1 MFRRT
6 LVFCAGCLLMNA
18 AWAQSSLDSSISA
31 YSSRYEQ
38 EKIHIHFD
46 KDAYLPG
53 ETVWMKA
60 YLVSGSKPSYISKN
74 IYFDWTDARGHLLL
88 HSVSP
93 VTEGVSSSS
102 FVIPDALERGV
113 VHVKAYTQW
122 MLNFDEA
129 FLYNKDIPVLTA
141 SNEFDA
147 KPGEKKSE
155 ISFFAEGGDLV
166 NGVNSVLAFEALDQH
181 GRPVN
186 VSGVIKTSK
195 NNVVDSFHT
204 SYQGMGSCSFK
215 PVNGHQYLALWK
227 DETGEAHTTPL
238 PQIKP
243 NGVVLHMTSYKN
255 DQVQY
260 KLERSV
266 DAVSLNRLTVMGVMD
281 QKVVYKN
288 NVNLVNYQ
296 AAGSINTASFPG
308 GIMQLTVLDGDM
320 MPIAERVVFIRNRK
334 SYAKTQM
341 KWDQV
346 NLNKR
351 ARNEISLEIPDS
363 LSTNLSISVTDGGLG
378 SDSSYNIYSDLLLS
392 SDLKGNIRD
401 AASYL
406 DDSENANDHLNL
418 LLLTH
423 GWRRFNW
430 EAVVSGKFPPL
441 KYLHDA
447 DFLTLKGEIHGAAS
461 SLDAGD
467 SIALLMISRDRKKQV
482 LNLPVNSDGKFNQHG
497 LYFYDSVQVV
507 YRFNHVSKINGNSE
521 ISLYSDLLPALT
533 AARANEPG
541 YAWMK
546 VPEVVLEKET
556 NGNIIETNEYAVPS
570 QDMSYILTPRSDG
583 SKSPSE
589 TAAHYLS
596 TMFAEL
602 RFAATLKESA
612 PGTGDGRFTSYS
624 PSGHSALRNNVNI
637 SYDGTL
643 VAMDDLKSVSMKEV
657 LFLKFV
663 PKTNPKGLP
672 TLAITS
678 RQSLAQSSILE
689 NKTGF
694 AVITGYTPAREF
706 YAPHYATDKIQDY
719 QAADFRSTL
728 YWNPAVRL
736 DRSHRKVSIV
746 FYNNDVSNK
755 FRVVVE
761 GMNQEGKLTHIEEL
775 IK

>member
-6 LVFCAGCLLMNA
+6 LIFCAGCLLMNTA
-18 AWAQSSLDSSISA
+18 FSQSSLDSSVSA
-31 YSSRYEQ
+31 YSNKYEQ

-60 YLVSGSKPSYISKN
+60 YLLSESKPSYISKN
-74 IYFDWTDARGHLLL
+74 IYFDWTDAQGHLLL

-93 VTEGVSSSS
+93 VSEGVSSSS
-102 FVIPDALERGV
+102 FVLPYVVDHGV
-113 VHVKAYTQW
+113 VHVKVYTQW

-129 FLYNKDIPVLTA
+129 FLYNKDIPVLTP
-141 SNEFDA
+141 SDEFNTS
-147 KPGEKKSE
+147 PEKIRSA

-181 GRPVN
+181 GRPVA
-186 VSGVIKTSK
+186 VRGVIRNSK
-195 NNVVDSFHT
+195 NNVVDSFRT
-204 SYQGMGSCSFK
+204 SYQGMGYCTFR
-215 PVNGHQYLALWK
+215 PANANQYVAVWK
-227 DETGEAHTTPL
+227 DETGESHTTPL

-243 NGVVLHMTSYKN
+243 NGVVLHMASHKN
-255 DQVQY
+255 DMIQY
-260 KLERSV
+260 TLQRSV
-266 DAVSLNRLTVMGVMD
+266 NAVTLNRLTVIGMID

-288 NVNLVNYQ
+288 NVNLVNNQ
-296 AAGSINTASFPG
+296 ADGAINTVSFPC
-308 GIMQLTVLDGDM
+308 GIMQLTVFDGDM
-320 MPIAERVVFIRNRK
+320 MPITERVIFINNRK
-334 SYAKTQM
+334 PYAKTQM
-341 KWDQV
+341 KLNQV

-363 LSTNLSISVTDGGLG
+363 LTANLSIAVTDAGLG
-378 SDSSYNIYSDLLLS
+378 ADSSQNIYSDLLLS
-392 SDLKGNIRD
+392 SDLKGYVRE

-406 DDSENANDHLNL
+406 DDSDSANDHLNL

-430 EAVVSGKFPPL
+430 ENAVSGKMPAL

-447 DFLTLKGEIHGAAS
+447 DFLTLKGEIHGTSANV
-461 SLDAGD
+461 DADD

-482 LNLPVNSDGKFNQHG
+482 LNLPVNADGKFIQRG

-507 YRFNHVSKINGNSE
+507 YKLNHVSKINSHSE
-521 ISLYSDLLPALT
+521 ISLYADLLPPLT
-533 AARANEPG
+533 PARANEPG
-541 YAWMK
+541 YDWMK
-546 VPEVVLEKET
+546 VPDVVLEKEL

-570 QDMSYILTPRSDG
+570 QDMSYMLSPGTDA
-583 SKSPSE
+583 SKASE

-596 TMFAEL
+596 TMFTDL
-602 RFAATLKESA
+602 RFAATLKESGT
-612 PGTGDGRFTSYS
+612 GTGDGRLTSYS
-624 PSGHSALRNNVNI
+624 PNGHSALKNNVNI
-637 SYDGTL
+637 SYDGSL

-663 PKTNPKGLP
+663 PKTNPKSLP

-678 RQSLAQSSILE
+678 RQSLAQSGILE

-694 AVITGYTPAREF
+694 AVVTGYTPAREF
-706 YAPHYATDKIQDY
+706 YAPRYGADKIQDY
-719 QAADFRSTL
+719 QASDFRSTL
-728 YWNPAVRL
+728 YWNPMVRL
-736 DRSHRKVSIV
+736 DKSHRKINLV

-755 FRVVVE
+755 YRVVVE
-761 GMNQEGKLTHIEEL
+761 GINQEGKLTRIEEI